1 MDKHYIFGHL
11 LDTFQY
17 VGKLNNAEITI
28 GEDCSVITRYPS
40 PLFNVVMFGA
50 KNQTLTN
57 NLKSSNIPFICLPS
71 KDMEKDFEAFAESEN
86 FARADFVTA
95 SYKKLKEYNENSHT
109 NFDIRKITTT
119 DELQVFDKISSVAFV
134 HPEGLAFDFLKPIIT
149 SSEINMFI
157 AYHDGLPAGCA
168 MTSFV
173 NNQAGLYWNGVLP
186 EFRMKGVGTA
196 LVEHRINC
204 AKSLGYK
211 DIISQN
217 MATSLNL
224 YKRLGFEQK
233 GGLPLYICT

>member
-17 VGKLNNAEITI
+17 VGKLNKAEII
-28 GEDCSVITRYPS
+28 IEEDSSVITRYPS
-40 PLFNVVMFGA
+40 PLFNVVMFST
-50 KNQTLTN
+50 KNQTLIN

-71 KDMEKDFEAFAESEN
+71 KDMEKDFEVFAESEN
-86 FARADFVTA
+86 FTRADFVTA
-95 SYKKLKEYNENSHT
+95 SYKKLEEYNENSST

-119 DELQVFDKISSVAFV
+119 DELQVFDKISSVAFA
-134 HPEGLAFDFLKPIIT
+134 HPEGLAFDFLKPIIK
-149 SSEINMFI
+149 SEEIHMFI
-157 AYHDGLPAGCA
+157 AYQNGLPAGCA
-168 MTSFV
+168 MISFV

-217 MATSLNL
+217 MTTSLNL
-224 YKRLGFEQK
+224 YKHLGFEQM
-233 GGLPLYICT
+233 GGLPLYICS